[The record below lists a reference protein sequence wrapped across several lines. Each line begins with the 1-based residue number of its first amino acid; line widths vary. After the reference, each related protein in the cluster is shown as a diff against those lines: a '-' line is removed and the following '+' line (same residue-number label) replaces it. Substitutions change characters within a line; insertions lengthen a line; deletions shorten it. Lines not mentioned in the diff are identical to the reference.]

1 LWYNERCKIQQNTLF
16 NEKKGVNGLAV
27 DKKFIGKKYPP
38 FVYEIGKEKIKEYAK
53 SIGDMNPLY
62 LDDAAAAA
70 GKYGGIIAP
79 PTFAVVYANGPVGA
93 MLFDKELALNLMML
107 VHGEQEF
114 EFGEI
119 VRPGD
124 VITTDGE
131 IAEIYDKKGKDF
143 VTFSSVSKNQNGDI
157 VCTARWTFVIR
168 G

>member
-1 LWYNERCKIQQNTLF
+1 MT
-16 NEKKGVNGLAV
+16 GLAV
-27 DKKFIGKKYPP
+27 DKKFIGKQYPP
-38 FVYEIGKEKIKEYAK
+38 FVYEIGKEKVKEYAK

-62 LDDAAAAA
+62 LDDDAAAA

-114 EFGEI
+114 EFGE
-119 VRPGD
+119 VTRPGD
-124 VITTDGE
+124 VITTVGE
-131 IAEIYDKKGKDF
+131 IADITDKKGKDF
-143 VTFSSVSKNQNGDI
+143 VTFRSTSTNQNGAM
-157 VCTARWTFVIR
+157 VCKALWTFVIR